1 MEPIKTKKVQ
11 RFKSVVQG
19 GDESA
24 REYAARLEK
33 ECAKINEQTENMGMD
48 GMVMPFM
55 TASGS
60 GRMTCML
67 VYFEYIKEKEDGQ

>member
-1 MEPIKTKKVQ
+1 MELKTKKVQ

-19 GDESA
+19 SDEGASKFA
-24 REYAARLEK
+24 ERLEK

-67 VYFEYIKEKEDGQ
+67 VYFEYIKEKENGN